1 MSSEKGLARAAGSLA
16 GVSGSADDEL
26 LRHDPARRDHYA
38 AEFLELFYPVHY
50 KIGIGIEDAMR
61 RGKLTRHQV
70 AILWL
75 LRNEGDDHGELR
87 RKDVER
93 HLTAWFEI
101 QNSAVS
107 KTLRSLAREPE
118 PLIEIFEDPASGR
131 EKRVRLTD
139 VGRDEIVSMI
149 EAGRSFI
156 AGMVDHLTETSSDE
170 GVRFLSEV
178 SEIIDIVRDQP
189 TD

>member
-1 MSSEKGLARAAGSLA
+1 MSGP
-16 GVSGSADDEL
+16 ADDEL
-26 LRHDPARRDHYA
+26 LRHDPPRRDHYA
-38 AEFLELFYPVHY
+38 EEFLELFYPVHY

-70 AILWL
+70 AVLWL
-75 LRNEGDDHGELR
+75 LRNEGDEHGELR

-107 KTLRSLAREPE
+107 KTLRSLAREPD
-118 PLIEIFEDPASGR
+118 PLIELFEDPSSGR
-131 EKRVRLTD
+131 EKRLRLTD
-139 VGRDEIVSMI
+139 AGRDEITSIVA
-149 EAGRSFI
+149 AGRAFI
-156 AGMVDHLTETSSDE
+156 ARMVDHLTELSSDE

-178 SEIIDIVRDQP
+178 SEIIEIVREVPPD
-189 TD
+189 